1 MNKSGAAELTPSRT
15 VESVIDNTSA
25 LTEFSAKVSAAS
37 VIAVDT
43 EADSLHSYREKLCLI
58 QVSIPGTDEI
68 IDPLADISLEP
79 LAEALSDKEIV
90 LQGADFD
97 LRMLRRAGILVSGV
111 FDTLIAARLSGETE
125 VGYAALVQRFL
136 GVELAKGS
144 QKANWNQ
151 RPLPNAMIE
160 YARNDTH
167 YLLPLR
173 DILGARLQE
182 LGREEWFRQS
192 CEQAWKQAA
201 KDRVKKPDELWRIS
215 GSGNLRGRCAAIL
228 RELWKWRELEAEK
241 RDRPVFHILNN
252 DKMIQAAIAI
262 DAGHSVQ
269 LTELRGPRRQRF
281 EEAVQV
287 ALAQPQSEWPQ
298 RIFSPRRRWTPEQE
312 AEFDRLKAIRDRVA
326 AEIRLD
332 ASLIAPRQ
340 ALESIALSLQSPD
353 NVLLPWQLQLLEL

>member
-1 MNKSGAAELTPSRT
+1 MNKSVAPEPTLSRNNG
-15 VESVIDNTSA
+15 SLIDSTRA
-25 LTEFSAKVSAAS
+25 LAGFSAKLSAAS

-58 QVSIPGTDEI
+58 QISIPGADEI

-79 LAEALSDKEIV
+79 LAEALRDKEIV

-97 LRMLRRAGILVSGV
+97 LRMLRRVGILVGGV
-111 FDTLIAARLSGETE
+111 FDTLIGARLIGETE

-151 RPLPNAMIE
+151 RPLPDAMIE

-173 DILGARLQE
+173 DILDARLHE

-192 CEQAWKQAA
+192 CEQAWRQAA
-201 KDRVKKPDELWRIS
+201 KDRLKKPDELWRIS

-262 DAGHSVQ
+262 DSGHPVQ
-269 LTELRGPRRQRF
+269 LTELRGPRRIRF
-281 EEAVQV
+281 DEAVQI

-298 RIFSPRRRWTPEQE
+298 RVFSPRRRWTPEQE
-312 AEFDRLKAIRDRVA
+312 AEFDRLKAIRDKAA
-326 AEIRLD
+326 AEIQLD
-332 ASLIAPRQ
+332 PSLIAPRQ
-340 ALESIALSLQSPD
+340 AMESIALGIQPPH
-353 NVLLPWQLQLLEL
+353 NVLLPWQLQLLAL